1 MMILKSTESPS
12 VKMVKV
18 GALVVLFVLV
28 SFAPWAKGP
37 SVAPAPAFKNEF
49 RR

>member
-1 MMILKSTESPS
+1 MVIFKSTESPS
-12 VKMVKV
+12 MKMAKV

-28 SFAPWAKGP
+28 SFAPWAKNP
-37 SVAPAPAFKNEF
+37 PMAPAPAFKSEF

>member
-1 MMILKSTESPS
+1 MVILKNTESPS
-12 VKMVKV
+12 VKMAKV

-28 SFAPWAKGP
+28 SFAPWAKSP
-37 SVAPAPAFKNEF
+37 SMAPAPAFKSEF